1 MAIARGC
8 FPTGIGLPARRLTV
22 LIGVT
27 VSEP

>member
-8 FPTGIGLPARRLTV
+8 FPTGIGVPACRV
-22 LIGVT
+22 LVLMGVT